1 MSRQHDAQKVKALR
15 GTVERSVRELSRDLM
30 APLMAPLIA
39 PLMAPLIPSILRCV
53 TMSSQRTLRSITL
66 NANTSSAPNWTLGAL
81 TAALLGQQQQ
91 LQLLLPETARPL
103 DRPPPTVHVHAL
115 SIRHRSHLSWR
126 QPPPPR
132 S

>member
-1 MSRQHDAQKVKALR
+1 
-15 GTVERSVRELSRDLM
+15 M

-39 PLMAPLIPSILRCV
+39 PLMAPLIPSILRCA
-53 TMSSQRTLRSITL
+53 TTSSPRTLRSITL

-91 LQLLLPETARPL
+91 QLLLLPETARPL
-103 DRPPPTVHVHAL
+103 DRPPPTVHIHAPLLLLPETARPQDRPPPTVHVHAL

>member
-1 MSRQHDAQKVKALR
+1 
-15 GTVERSVRELSRDLM
+15 M

-53 TMSSQRTLRSITL
+53 TTSSQRTLRSITL

-81 TAALLGQQQQ
+81 TAALLGQQLL
-91 LQLLLPETARPL
+91 LQLLLPETARPLDRPPPETARPLDRPPPETARPL

>member
-1 MSRQHDAQKVKALR
+1 
-15 GTVERSVRELSRDLM
+15 M

-39 PLMAPLIPSILRCV
+39 PLMAPLMPSILRCV

-91 LQLLLPETARPL
+91 QLLLLPETARPLDRPPPTVHVHTLLPETARPL

-126 QPPPPR
+126 QPPPLR

>member
-1 MSRQHDAQKVKALR
+1 MAP
-15 GTVERSVRELSRDLM
+15 LM
-30 APLMAPLIA
+30 APLIAPLMAPLIAPLMAPLIA
-39 PLMAPLIPSILRCV
+39 PLMAPLIPSILRCA
-53 TMSSQRTLRSITL
+53 TTSSQRTLRSITL
-66 NANTSSAPNWTLGAL
+66 NASTSSAPNWTLGAL

-91 LQLLLPETARPL
+91 QLLLLPETARPL